1 MNTPIVA
8 IVGRPNVGKSTL
20 FNRLAGKK
28 VAVIAEESG
37 TTRDRIT
44 TPITIENKRFLLTD
58 TGGIGISANSDVLQS
73 EIQSQAEFAIDI
85 ASVILFVTDVNEG
98 PTPIDKDL
106 TNVLR
111 KTKTP
116 IILIT
121 NKADTPKSEL
131 LSNEFYSLGIG
142 SPISISAYHNHG
154 INDLKQSI
162 AKLVPRNE
170 TNNDLDQSSI
180 SLSIIGRP
188 NVGKSTLVNT
198 ITQESRSIVSPIP
211 GTTRDAIDTLFE
223 YKNTSINLIDTAGIR
238 RRGKVEP
245 GIEQFSVIRSEQ
257 AIERSNIV
265 CILLDAEE
273 PITAQDTHV
282 AGLAIESFKG
292 VIIAVNKS
300 ELLSDEEKDELSYA
314 VNTHFGFAPYAPIFF
329 ISAKENTGID
339 DILDTVLIIH
349 EERMRRIE
357 PSMLSN
363 LIWDIVGSHQIPHKG
378 KRSLVIR
385 SVIQDNI
392 NPPTFKFKVN
402 DTNLIH
408 FSYKRY
414 IENQMRKELDFQWTH
429 LNLIFY

>member
-28 VAVIAEESG
+28 LAVVAEESG
-37 TTRDRIT
+37 TTRDRVT
-44 TPITIENKRFLLTD
+44 APVMIENKRFLLTD
-58 TGGIGISANSDVLQS
+58 TGGIGLSTNIDILQS
-73 EIQSQAEFAIDI
+73 EIQAQAEFAIDI
-85 ASVILFVTDVNEG
+85 ASLILFITDVNEG
-98 PTPIDKDL
+98 PTPIDEDV
-106 TNVLR
+106 TNILR
-111 KTKTP
+111 RTNTP

-131 LSNEFYSLGIG
+131 LSNGFFSLGI
-142 SPISISAYHNHG
+142 SAPISISAYHNKG
-154 INDLKQSI
+154 INDLKKSI
-162 AKLVPRNE
+162 VKLLPE
-170 TNNDLDQSSI
+170 DPIDYDQDQSSI
-180 SLSIIGRP
+180 SLAIIGRP
-188 NVGKSTLVNT
+188 NVGKSTLVNS
-198 ITQESRSIVSPIP
+198 ITKETRSIVSPIP
-211 GTTRDAIDTLFE
+211 GTTRDAVDTLFE
-223 YKNTSINLIDTAGIR
+223 YKDISINLIDTAGIR
-238 RRGKVEP
+238 RRGKVVP

-282 AGLAIESFKG
+282 AGLAIELFKG
-292 VIIAVNKS
+292 VIIAINKS
-300 ELLSDEEKDELSYA
+300 ELLSEEQKNEISYS

-357 PSMLSN
+357 QSKLSN
-363 LIWDIVGSHQIPHKG
+363 LVWDIVGSHQIPHRG
-378 KRSLVIR
+378 KRSLVIS
-385 SVIQDNI
+385 SVTQDNI
-392 NPPTFKFKVN
+392 NPPSFKFKVN

-414 IENQMRKELDFQWTH
+414 IENQMRKRLDFQWTH